1 MFITLN
7 QPFTP
12 VSFFEQDIVRVD
24 IGLAYIKQFR
34 LQDIGHVEK
43 RLD

>member
-7 QPFTP
+7 QLFTP

-24 IGLAYIKQFR
+24 IGLAYIQQFR
-34 LQDIGHVEK
+34 SQDIGHVEK